1 MMDNVVRHL
10 RILWRADTI
19 IADIY
24 LRLLV
29 TRSGLVAFAGLVA
42 VFGLLMLNLA
52 GYLALEQVWGR
63 ISAAVAMGLVDLVL
77 ALVLIM
83 IAARTKPGRELDLAL
98 EVRGIALRGLEDEAA
113 AVQAELVA
121 LREEFRDAKASLT
134 RFVKHP
140 LDTAL
145 PALVGPLGNLVL
157 RTLKRQ
163 HDRS

>member
-1 MMDNVVRHL
+1 MMDNLIRHL
-10 RILWRADTI
+10 RILWRADSI

-29 TRSGLVAFAGLVA
+29 TRSGLVSFAGLIA

-63 ISAAVAMGLVDLVL
+63 VWAAVAMGLIDLFISL
-77 ALVLIM
+77 LLIV

-98 EVRGIALRGLEDEAA
+98 EVRSIALRGLENEAA
-113 AVQAELVA
+113 AAQAELVA
-121 LREEFRDAKASLT
+121 LRDEFRAVKENLT

-145 PALVGPLGNLVL
+145 PALIGPLGGLVL
-157 RTLKRQ
+157 KSIKKQ
-163 HDRS
+163 HGSG

>member
-10 RILWRADTI
+10 RILWRADSI
-19 IADIY
+19 IAEIY

-29 TRSGLVAFAGLVA
+29 TRSGLFSFAGLIA

-63 ISAAVAMGLVDLVL
+63 VWAAVAMGLIDF
-77 ALVLIM
+77 LISLLLIV
-83 IAARTKPGRELDLAL
+83 IAARRKPGRELDLAL

-113 AVQAELVA
+113 ALQAELAA
-121 LREEFRDAKASLT
+121 LRDEFRDAKANLT

-145 PALVGPLGNLVL
+145 PALIGPLGTLVL
-157 RTLKRQ
+157 KSIKKHR
-163 HDRS
+163 DSS

>member
-1 MMDNVVRHL
+1 MMDNLIRHL

-29 TRSGLVAFAGLVA
+29 TRSGLVSFAGLIA

-52 GYLALEQVWGR
+52 GYLALEQIWGR
-63 ISAAVAMGLVDLVL
+63 VWAAVAMGLIDFVI
-77 ALVLIM
+77 ALVLVAV
-83 IAARTKPGRELDLAL
+83 AARTEPGRELDLAL
-98 EVRGIALRGLEDEAA
+98 EVRGIALRGLEDEAS
-113 AVQAELVA
+113 AVQAELAA
-121 LREEFRDAKASLT
+121 LRDEFREAKANLA

-145 PALVGPLGNLVL
+145 PALIGPLGSMVL
-157 RTLKRQ
+157 RSLKKR
-163 HDRS
+163 HEPS

>member
-1 MMDNVVRHL
+1 MMDNLVRHL
-10 RILWRADTI
+10 RILWGADSI

-29 TRSGLVAFAGLVA
+29 TRSGLVSFAGLIA
-42 VFGLLMLNLA
+42 TFGLLMFNVA
-52 GYLALEQVWGR
+52 GYLGLEQVWGR
-63 ISAAVAMGLVDLVL
+63 VWAAVAMGLIDFVISLLLV
-77 ALVLIM
+77 V
-83 IAARTKPGRELDLAL
+83 IASRSKPGRELDLAL

-121 LREEFRDAKASLT
+121 LRDEFRAARANVA

-145 PALVGPLGNLVL
+145 PALIGPLGGIVL
-157 RTLKRQ
+157 KSLKKPKP
-163 HDRS
+163 S

>member
-1 MMDNVVRHL
+1 MENLVRHL
-10 RILWRADTI
+10 RILWRADSI

-24 LRLLV
+24 FRLLV
-29 TRSGLVAFAGLVA
+29 TRSGLMSFAGLIA
-42 VFGLLMLNLA
+42 VFGLLMLNVA

-63 ISAAVAMGLVDLVL
+63 VWAAVAMSLSDFIVSLL
-77 ALVLIM
+77 LIV
-83 IAARTKPGRELDLAL
+83 IAARSKPGRELDLAL

-121 LREEFRDAKASLT
+121 LRDEFRDAKANLA

-145 PALVGPLGNLVL
+145 PALIGPLGSIVL
-157 RTLKRQ
+157 KSLKKQ
-163 HDRS
+163 PKPS

>member
-1 MMDNVVRHL
+1 MDNLVRHL

-29 TRSGLVAFAGLVA
+29 TRSGLVSFAGLIA

-63 ISAAVAMGLVDLVL
+63 VWAAVAMGLIDFFISLL
-77 ALVLIM
+77 LIV

-98 EVRGIALRGLEDEAA
+98 EVRSIALRGLENEAA

-121 LREEFRDAKASLT
+121 LRDEFRAVKENLT

-145 PALVGPLGNLVL
+145 PALIGPLGNLVL
-157 RTLKRQ
+157 NSVKKR
-163 HDRS
+163 RGSN